1 MKNRGTEN
9 RMGALNLGFAAAL
22 ALVLLVPASPLIAK
36 AAPAP
41 ARGLADAQ
49 LAPQSLA
56 NQKAGEAKLAAGQR
70 QGAVDSFEA
79 ALAADPRNI
88 QAYHGLAKAA
98 EADGLPGK
106 AVRFYREAL
115 QIDPNN
121 LVALELQGNALVA
134 RGATAR
140 AEANLERLKTLCAAP
155 CAAADRLAAVI
166 AKGPPAP
173 VLASNGTDSKSTA
186 KTAALQTPQP

>member
-1 MKNRGTEN
+1 MKNRRTGN
-9 RMGALNLGFAAAL
+9 RMNGFGAGLLAAAL
-22 ALVLLVPASPLIAK
+22 MVSSAMAPALAK
-36 AAPAP
+36 VAPAP

-56 NQKAGEAKLAAGQR
+56 SQKAGEAKLAAGQR
-70 QGAVDSFEA
+70 QAAIDSFEA
-79 ALAADPRNI
+79 ALAADPRNL

-115 QIDPNN
+115 QIDPND
-121 LVALELQGNALVA
+121 LVALERQGIALMA

-140 AEANLERLKTLCAAP
+140 AEANLERLKTLCASP
-155 CAAADRLAAVI
+155 CSSADRLAAAI
-166 AKGPPAP
+166 AKGPPVP
-173 VLASNGTDSKSTA
+173 VLASKAPEGKATA
-186 KTAALQTPQP
+186 TSAALQTPQP